1 MIQEVVIPQIGESVS
16 ELTVVQWLKAE
27 GNPVQEGDFLFELDT
42 EKSVLEIESVYTG
55 TLTKILARKGEKVV
69 PLQVVAKITTED

>member
-1 MIQEVVIPQIGESVS
+1 MTREVVIPQIGESVS

-27 GNPVQEGDFLFELDT
+27 GDPVQEGDFLFELDT
-42 EKSVLEIESVYTG
+42 EKSVIEIESAYTG
-55 TLTKILARKGEKVV
+55 TLTKILARNGEKVV